1 MLNILPQNPVIS
13 GNTLTLSFKVG
24 PTAIDS
30 FDLEVT
36 LDPDVFEAGSATL
49 GSPATGWSIATNLT
63 ATSVLIGGFNLSALP
78 SGSTLFTLSATLKP
92 GVSGSVFLTLSGTY
106 KHVDRHSPHRVRL
119 CHWND
124 GR

>member
-49 GSPATGWSIATNLT
+49 GSPATDWTVLPNL
-63 ATSVLIGGFNLSALP
+63 AVSPALIGGYGFSALP
-78 SGSTLFTLSATLKP
+78 SGSTLFTLSSVRSRRCWP
-92 GVSGSVFLTLSGTY
+92 GAEQGIALC
-106 KHVDRHSPHRVRL
+106 RL
-119 CHWND
+119 
-124 GR
+124 